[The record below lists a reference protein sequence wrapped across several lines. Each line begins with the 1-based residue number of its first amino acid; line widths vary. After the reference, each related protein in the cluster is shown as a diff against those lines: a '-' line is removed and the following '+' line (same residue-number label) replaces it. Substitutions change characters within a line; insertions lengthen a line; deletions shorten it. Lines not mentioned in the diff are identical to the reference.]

1 MVMTKR
7 KQEKPGNQELSRGS
21 RYRDRAA
28 RAQAQRPGHKFWI
41 YGRHTVQAALES
53 PTRRHHRMLA
63 TRNAGDWLTGSQTP
77 PEIVSAQE
85 IARHLPADAVHQGIA
100 LLVSPRANPDL
111 GDVCRKAGE
120 AVIVILDQVTDPQNI
135 GSVLR
140 SCAAFGAAALV
151 VQDRHSPPETGVLA
165 KAASGALERVPI
177 IRVVNIARALE
188 QLGEWGYTRLGLDD
202 DADTPLMNGR
212 QSGPT
217 VLILGAEGKG
227 LRRLTKRG
235 CDQLIRIPTTGA
247 QASLNVSNA
256 AAIALYALTAAQ
268 P

>member
-1 MVMTKR
+1 MVMTNR
-7 KQEKPGNQELSRGS
+7 KQEKPGNQELSQRP
-21 RYRDRAA
+21 RLRDRAA
-28 RAQAQRPGHKFWI
+28 RAKAQRPGHKFWI
-41 YGRHTVQAALES
+41 YGRHTVLAALAN
-53 PTRRHHRMLA
+53 PARRHHRILA
-63 TRNAGDWLTGSQTP
+63 TRNAGDWLTMSETP

-85 IARHLPADAVHQGIA
+85 IARHLPAGAVHQGIA
-100 LLVSPRANPDL
+100 LLVSPHANPNL
-111 GDVCRKAGE
+111 AEICRQADE
-120 AVIVILDQVTDPQNI
+120 AVIVVLDQVTDPQNI

-140 SCAAFGAAALV
+140 SCAAFGAAAMV

-202 DADTPLMNGR
+202 DADTKLMKDG
-212 QSGPT
+212 QSGPIAL
-217 VLILGAEGKG
+217 VLGAEGKG
-227 LRRLTKRG
+227 LRRLTKQR

-256 AAIALYALTAAQ
+256 AAIALYALTGRR